1 MNIHL
6 FRKEEPRRAK
16 YLQEATSRFDVVGDS
31 RVGGGERGGCDGDG
45 WMDVM
50 ERERRCIVGYGCDK
64 TKDNKTSNVQKRV
77 PRSPDSENKRNKNGP
92 FATGKMVGKASE
104 RPIYE

>member
-45 WMDVM
+45 WM
-50 ERERRCIVGYGCDK
+50 
-64 TKDNKTSNVQKRV
+64 
-77 PRSPDSENKRNKNGP
+77 
-92 FATGKMVGKASE
+92 
-104 RPIYE
+104 